1 MTHMLLIASMF
12 LKISSINA
20 NIKCVVESMIFTMQ
34 KKRANVPF
42 ISTWAGFD
50 DGSRKGFWLESFLS
64 EGFR

>member
-1 MTHMLLIASMF
+1 MTHMPIIASMF
-12 LKISSINA
+12 LKISINA

-34 KKRANVPF
+34 KRVNVPF